1 MLDEREMARQARRAV
16 RWNKLA
22 LAVLAGAVLLLAV
35 WYGLDRWQH
44 TYTADKWFSA
54 PNERLDILDDLLG
67 KYDLVGMTEE
77 EVVALL
83 GQEDGPGQTSFKG
96 DQTDYAPE
104 ETLVYYLGVD
114 GMDGVWLVLSL
125 EDGVV
130 TRYTTGIT

>member
-1 MLDEREMARQARRAV
+1 MIDEREMARQVRRAV

-22 LAVLAGAVLLLAV
+22 LAVLAGLVLLLAV

-44 TYTADKWFSA
+44 TYTPDKWFSA
-54 PNERLDILDDLLG
+54 PSERLDILEDLLR
-67 KYDLVGMTEE
+67 KYDLAGMTEE

-96 DQTDYAPE
+96 DRTYYAPE

-114 GMDGVWLVLSL
+114 LMDDVWLVISV

-130 TRYTTGIT
+130 TGYTTGTT

>member
-1 MLDEREMARQARRAV
+1 MIDEREMARQVRRAV
-16 RWNKLA
+16 WWNKLA
-22 LAVLAGAVLLLAV
+22 LAVLAGLVLLLAV

-44 TYTADKWFSA
+44 TYTPDKWFSA
-54 PNERLDILDDLLG
+54 PSERLDILEDLLG
-67 KYDLVGMTEE
+67 KYDLAGMTEE

-96 DQTDYAPE
+96 DRTYYAPE

-114 GMDGVWLVLSL
+114 LMDDVWLVISV

-130 TRYTTGIT
+130 TGYTTGTT

>member
-1 MLDEREMARQARRAV
+1 MIDEREMARQVRRAV

-22 LAVLAGAVLLLAV
+22 LAVLAGLVLLLAV

-44 TYTADKWFSA
+44 TYTPDKWFSA
-54 PNERLDILDDLLG
+54 PSERLDILEDLLG
-67 KYDLVGMTEE
+67 KYDLAGMTEE

-96 DQTDYAPE
+96 DRTYYAPE

-114 GMDGVWLVLSL
+114 LMDGVWLVISL
-125 EDGVV
+125 EDGVG
-130 TRYTTGIT
+130 TGYTTGTT

>member
-1 MLDEREMARQARRAV
+1 MLDEREMARQVHRAV

-22 LAVLAGAVLLLAV
+22 LAVLAGVVLLLAG
-35 WYGLDRWQH
+35 WYGLNRWQH

-54 PNERLDILDDLLG
+54 PSERLDILDDLLG

-96 DQTDYAPE
+96 DQTDYPPE

-114 GMDGVWLVLSL
+114 RMDGMWLVISL
-125 EDGVV
+125 EGGVV
-130 TRYTTGIT
+130 TGYTTGVT

>member
-1 MLDEREMARQARRAV
+1 MIDEREMARQVRRAV

-22 LAVLAGAVLLLAV
+22 LAVLAGLVLLLAV

-44 TYTADKWFSA
+44 TYTPDKWFSA
-54 PNERLDILDDLLG
+54 PSERLDILEDLLG
-67 KYDLVGMTEE
+67 KYDLAGMTEE

-96 DQTDYAPE
+96 DRTYYAPE

-114 GMDGVWLVLSL
+114 LMDGVWLVISL

-130 TRYTTGIT
+130 TGYTTGTT

>member
-16 RWNKLA
+16 RWNTLA
-22 LAVLAGAVLLLAV
+22 LAVLAGVVLLLVV
-35 WYGLDRWQH
+35 WYGLNRWQH
-44 TYTADKWFSA
+44 TYTPDKWFSA

-83 GQEDGPGQTSFKG
+83 GPEDGPEQTSFKG
-96 DQTDYAPE
+96 DRTYYPPE
-104 ETLVYYLGVD
+104 DTLVYYLGVD
-114 GMDGVWLVLSL
+114 MMDGVWLVISL

-130 TRYTTGIT
+130 TGCATGIT

>member
-1 MLDEREMARQARRAV
+1 MIDEREMARQVRRAV

-22 LAVLAGAVLLLAV
+22 LAVLAGLVLLLAV

-44 TYTADKWFSA
+44 TYTPDKWFSA
-54 PNERLDILDDLLG
+54 PSERLDILEDLLG
-67 KYDLVGMTEE
+67 KYDLAGMTEE

-96 DQTDYAPE
+96 DRTYYAPE
-104 ETLVYYLGVD
+104 ETLGYYLGVD
-114 GMDGVWLVLSL
+114 LMDDVWLVISV

-130 TRYTTGIT
+130 TGYTTGTT

>member
-1 MLDEREMARQARRAV
+1 MIDEREMARQVRRAV

-22 LAVLAGAVLLLAV
+22 LAVLAGLVLLLAV
-35 WYGLDRWQH
+35 WYGLHRWQH
-44 TYTADKWFSA
+44 TYTPDKWFSA
-54 PNERLDILDDLLG
+54 PSERLDILEDLLG
-67 KYDLVGMTEE
+67 KYDLAGMTEE

-96 DQTDYAPE
+96 DRTYYAPE

-114 GMDGVWLVLSL
+114 LMDDVWLVISV

-130 TRYTTGIT
+130 TGYTTGTT